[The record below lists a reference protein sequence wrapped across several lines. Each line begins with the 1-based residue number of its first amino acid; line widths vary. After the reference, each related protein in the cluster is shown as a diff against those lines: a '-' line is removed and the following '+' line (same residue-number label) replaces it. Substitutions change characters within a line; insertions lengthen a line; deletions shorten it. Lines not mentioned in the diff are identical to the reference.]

1 MQTLVSLDRLSE
13 AEKVIKKTIDE
24 TVDTVSKQELVQA
37 KRAILNSLMN
47 NFESNSKI
55 ATSFLFLDK
64 YKLPMNYFDKRA
76 QDLKTITVEQVQKA
90 VRKVL
95 STDKMVTIKVGRVE
109 D

>member
-1 MQTLVSLDRLSE
+1 
-13 AEKVIKKTIDE
+13 
-24 TVDTVSKQELVQA
+24 
-37 KRAILNSLMN
+37 
-47 NFESNSKI
+47 
-55 ATSFLFLDK
+55 
-64 YKLPMNYFDKRA
+64 MNYFDKRA